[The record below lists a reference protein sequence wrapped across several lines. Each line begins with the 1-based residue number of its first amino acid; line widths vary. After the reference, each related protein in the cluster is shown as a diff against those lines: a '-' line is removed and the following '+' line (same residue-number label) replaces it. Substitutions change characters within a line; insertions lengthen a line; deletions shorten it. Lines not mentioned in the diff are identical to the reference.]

1 MKINIKEIAVGD
13 VFSEESHYI
22 VEEIGKDT
30 IKFKHTESGKSVT
43 LGYGYVQD
51 LLNTSDQYDKE
62 VKVTKEDKKDGTL
75 GIRSIFESIH
85 GTQVFT
91 VCFKK
96 QDTPKSQKKLNAE
109 IATLIS
115 DFSNEIDTIQKSKKG
130 VADAAKRFA
139 EELITH
145 PILPY
150 EEGEDRVLRG
160 FKIQFES
167 RDGRYNCVD
176 MDIEDNN
183 NIRPVNI
190 NTIKWLII
198 GGTKYVVE

>member
-1 MKINIKEIAVGD
+1 MVKNFKVGD
-13 VFSEESHYI
+13 VLSESSHYVVTGI
-22 VEEIGKDT
+22 YGNDT
-30 IKFKHTESGKSVT
+30 VLKHQESGDSVHINKMYIEKY
-43 LGYGYVQD
+43 LESADEVI
-51 LLNTSDQYDKE
+51 NE

-150 EEGEDRVLRG
+150 EKGEDRVLRG

>member
-1 MKINIKEIAVGD
+1 MVKNFKVGD
-13 VFSEESHYI
+13 VLSESSHYVVTGI
-22 VEEIGKDT
+22 YGNDT
-30 IKFKHTESGKSVT
+30 VLKHQESGDSVHINKMYIEKY
-43 LGYGYVQD
+43 LESADEVI
-51 LLNTSDQYDKE
+51 NE

-75 GIRSIFESIH
+75 GIRSIFKSIH

-139 EELITH
+139 AELITH

>member
-1 MKINIKEIAVGD
+1 MVKNFKVGD
-13 VFSEESHYI
+13 VLSESSHYVVTGI
-22 VEEIGKDT
+22 YGNDT
-30 IKFKHTESGKSVT
+30 VLKHQESGDSVHINKMYIEKY
-43 LGYGYVQD
+43 LESADEVI
-51 LLNTSDQYDKE
+51 NE

-167 RDGRYNCVD
+167 RDGRYNCVS

>member
-1 MKINIKEIAVGD
+1 MVKNFKVGD
-13 VFSEESHYI
+13 VLSESSHYVVTGI
-22 VEEIGKDT
+22 YGNDT
-30 IKFKHTESGKSVT
+30 VLKHQESGDSVHINKMYIEKY
-43 LGYGYVQD
+43 LESADEVI
-51 LLNTSDQYDKE
+51 NE

-115 DFSNEIDTIQKSKKG
+115 DFSNEIDTIQKSEKG

-139 EELITH
+139 EELIIH

>member
-1 MKINIKEIAVGD
+1 MIKEFKVGD
-13 VFSEESHYI
+13 VLSESSHYTVTNI
-22 VEEIGKDT
+22 SGDDIEL
-30 IKFKHTESGKSVT
+30 KHHESGDGVYINKMYIKKYLESADEVI
-43 LGYGYVQD
+43 
-51 LLNTSDQYDKE
+51 NE

-75 GIRSIFESIH
+75 GIRSIFENIH
-85 GTQVFT
+85 GSQVFT

-96 QDTPKSQKKLNAE
+96 QDVLKSQKKLNAE
-109 IATLIS
+109 IASLVS
-115 DFSNEIDTIQKSKKG
+115 DFCDKIDTIKSYKKG
-130 VADAAKRFA
+130 VANAAK
-139 EELITH
+139 ELVTELIKN

-150 EEGEDRVLRG
+150 EAGEDRVLRG
-160 FKIQFES
+160 FKVQFES

-176 MDIEDNN
+176 MDLTEN

>member
-1 MKINIKEIAVGD
+1 MVKNFKVGD
-13 VFSEESHYI
+13 VLSESSHYVVTGI
-22 VEEIGKDT
+22 YGNDT
-30 IKFKHTESGKSVT
+30 VLKHQESGDSIHINKMYIEKYLESADEVI
-43 LGYGYVQD
+43 
-51 LLNTSDQYDKE
+51 NE

>member
-1 MKINIKEIAVGD
+1 MLGTFGTKKN
-13 VFSEESHYI
+13 
-22 VEEIGKDT
+22 
-30 IKFKHTESGKSVT
+30 KSVEVSKPT
-43 LGYGYVQD
+43 FQERLGGVKSMFKRAYEDALRLDDEVI
-51 LLNTSDQYDKE
+51 NE

>member
-1 MKINIKEIAVGD
+1 MVKNFKVGD
-13 VFSEESHYI
+13 VLSESSHYVVTGI
-22 VEEIGKDT
+22 YGNDT
-30 IKFKHTESGKSVT
+30 VLKHQESGDSVHINKMYIEKY
-43 LGYGYVQD
+43 LESADEVI
-51 LLNTSDQYDKE
+51 NE

-109 IATLIS
+109 IDTLIS

>member
-1 MKINIKEIAVGD
+1 MVKNFKVGD
-13 VFSEESHYI
+13 VLSESSHYVVTGI
-22 VEEIGKDT
+22 YGNDT
-30 IKFKHTESGKSVT
+30 VLKHQESGDSVRINKIYIEKY
-43 LGYGYVQD
+43 LESADEVI
-51 LLNTSDQYDKE
+51 NE

-150 EEGEDRVLRG
+150 EESEDRVLRG

>member
-1 MKINIKEIAVGD
+1 MVKNFKVGD
-13 VFSEESHYI
+13 VLSESSHYVVTGI
-22 VEEIGKDT
+22 YGNDT
-30 IKFKHTESGKSVT
+30 VLKHQESGDSVHINKMYIKKY
-43 LGYGYVQD
+43 LESADEVI
-51 LLNTSDQYDKE
+51 NE

-176 MDIEDNN
+176 MDIKDNN

>member
-1 MKINIKEIAVGD
+1 MVKNFKVGD
-13 VFSEESHYI
+13 VLSESSHYVVTGI
-22 VEEIGKDT
+22 YGNDT
-30 IKFKHTESGKSVT
+30 VLKHQESGDSVHINKMYIEKY
-43 LGYGYVQD
+43 LESADEVI
-51 LLNTSDQYDKE
+51 NE

-198 GGTKYVVE
+198 RGTKYVVE